1 MDFEQARQDILTWIQ
16 DFVERPNPDLNG
28 WPPCPYARR
37 ARINNLLDIRR
48 GIDPYADG
56 MALPDM
62 SRWDVIVFVYDPQQI
77 DGAQFDDM
85 VRNVNTGFLLPRGM
99 LALADHPDVSEEVR
113 GVTMNQGQWAIM
125 FVQDLKKLDAAA
137 RDLDQRNYYQGW
149 DEHYLTEL
157 FRFRQ
162 DPRQ

>member
-1 MDFEQARQDILTWIQ
+1 MDFEQARQDIMTWIQ
-16 DFVERPNPDLNG
+16 DFVERPNPALNG

-56 MALPDM
+56 MALTDM
-62 SRWDVIVFVYDPQQI
+62 ARWDVVVFVYEPQQI
-77 DGAQFDDM
+77 SGPQFDDM

-99 LALADHPDVSEEVR
+99 LALGDHPDLPESVR
-113 GVTMNQGQWAIM
+113 GVTMNQGHWAIM

-137 RDLDQRNYYQGW
+137 RDLEQRNYYAGW
-149 DEHYLTEL
+149 PEDYLTEL